1 MKREIF
7 KPEIKEKIIK
17 KTSEEKIYVEDDK
30 DISNRYLKL
39 MQLMK
44 VDMSQGAD
52 RSDDSTNIL
61 NGVIEDE
68 LYEASNT
75 DSQDNALTEEQVKE
89 IILTEFNIFS
99 NEVQCWRQMK
109 YWSQTSYLSSENYYK
124 ISSLIM
130 NFYPDCNFIFSCY
143 SIFIQS
149 IGYMIDKISPMI
161 NRKVIANYFLGWVHK
176 FSKGTLK
183 LKQLSDKGIML
194 LFVKLSVVLMDKI
207 DQGVFIKFWF
217 LLEAHM
223 VKVAI
228 ELLLMNL
235 ETDYVTIITKT
246 LRILSKDK
254 HYPRKTLLEIIET
267 IQYTE
272 HKLSRQSLTH

>member
-109 YWSQTSYLSSENYYK
+109 Y
-124 ISSLIM
+124 
-130 NFYPDCNFIFSCY
+130 
-143 SIFIQS
+143 
-149 IGYMIDKISPMI
+149 
-161 NRKVIANYFLGWVHK
+161 
-176 FSKGTLK
+176 
-183 LKQLSDKGIML
+183 
-194 LFVKLSVVLMDKI
+194 
-207 DQGVFIKFWF
+207 
-217 LLEAHM
+217 
-223 VKVAI
+223 
-228 ELLLMNL
+228 
-235 ETDYVTIITKT
+235 
-246 LRILSKDK
+246 
-254 HYPRKTLLEIIET
+254 
-267 IQYTE
+267 
-272 HKLSRQSLTH
+272 